1 MASSFLKR
9 LIDIVVSFAALL
21 ILMPVL
27 LLVAILIKFDSE
39 GEVIFRQARLG
50 RFGKP
55 FYIYKFRTMVQN
67 AENIGLGMRTAS
79 DDPRITRVGSMLR
92 TFSIDELPQL
102 VNILKGEMSL
112 VGPRPAPVKHWDNYS
127 DQQKKRLQV
136 RPGVTGWAQV
146 NGRNT
151 IPWDERIKKD
161 IWYVENYSLRLD
173 ARIFMMTVSSVLNKK
188 GIYSK

>member
-1 MASSFLKR
+1 MILSFLKR
-9 LIDIVVSFAALL
+9 LIDIVASLAALL

-27 LLVAILIKFDSE
+27 LLVALAIRHDSE

-55 FYIYKFRTMVQN
+55 FYIYKFRTMVKD
-67 AENIGLGMRTAS
+67 AETKGTGMRTSS
-79 DDPRITRVGSMLR
+79 DDPRITRIGGYLR

-102 VNILKGEMSL
+102 LNILKGEMSL
-112 VGPRPAPVKHWDNYS
+112 IGPRPAPVKHWDNYS
-127 DQQKKRLQV
+127 EEQKKRLLV

-161 IWYVENYSLRLD
+161 IWYVENYSLWLD
-173 ARIFMMTVSSVLNKK
+173 ARILCKTVSSVLGKK
-188 GIYSK
+188 GIYSR